1 MQPTPI
7 WRRDAVRA
15 QIEAAIFLFDQGKP
29 IPALSLAG
37 AAEEATPATSEPH
50 VFEKAKELGH
60 AKGHGAPQE
69 VGQRLNETR
78 NWLKHHDAQKPD
90 PHHFHEIEAIFMILR
105 AATKY
110 QAAYQA
116 DDIEGLAK
124 FRDWLAGHPNYVSIL
139 S

>member
-1 MQPTPI
+1 MERRPI

-15 QIEAAIFLFDQGKP
+15 QIEAAIALFAQGKP
-29 IPALSLAG
+29 IPSLSLAG
-37 AAEEATPATSEPH
+37 AAEEATPATNEPY
-50 VFEKAKELGH
+50 VFEKAKQVGPERGYGT
-60 AKGHGAPQE
+60 AQE

-90 PHHFHEIEAIFMILR
+90 PHYFHEVEAIFMILR

-110 QAAYQA
+110 QAAYGD

-124 FRDWLAGHPNYVSIL
+124 FRDWLVG
-139 S
+139 